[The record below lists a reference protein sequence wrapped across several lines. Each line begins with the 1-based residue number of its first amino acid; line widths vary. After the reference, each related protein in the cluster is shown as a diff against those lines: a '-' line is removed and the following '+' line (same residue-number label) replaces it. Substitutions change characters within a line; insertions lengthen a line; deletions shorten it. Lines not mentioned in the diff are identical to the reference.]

1 MISVEPSRTATDT
14 GGQKWHASMGP
25 RASVIWITGLSGA
38 GKTTVA
44 RELVRRLHAGGCRP
58 ILLDGDDLRYVL
70 GVTGAFDLASRRQ
83 RAFVYA
89 RLCESLANQG
99 HIVVCATI
107 AMFHDVHSWNR
118 AHLPG
123 YVEVLLDVPM
133 PELHRRDPKGIYGA
147 GGANGEIVGAALPAE
162 FPNAPHLVIANH
174 PPETPTSAA
183 DRIHRAWTQVVRAT
197 HPPTS
202 TSTDTAT

>member
-1 MISVEPSRTATDT
+1 MISAGPNMVGTNTD
-14 GGQKWHASMGP
+14 GQKWHESMDA

-44 RELVRRLHAGGCRP
+44 RELVRRLRAGGCRP
-58 ILLDGDDLRYVL
+58 ILLDGDDLRSVL

-89 RLCESLANQG
+89 RLCELLAKQG
-99 HIVVCATI
+99 HTVVCATI

-147 GGANGEIVGAALPAE
+147 GGAKGEIVGAALPAE
-162 FPNAPHLVIANH
+162 FPNAPHLIIANH
-174 PPETPTSAA
+174 PPETPASAA
-183 DRIHRAWTQVVRAT
+183 DRIHRAWTQVVPAT
-197 HPPTS
+197 RPPTS
-202 TSTDTAT
+202 TTTDTAT